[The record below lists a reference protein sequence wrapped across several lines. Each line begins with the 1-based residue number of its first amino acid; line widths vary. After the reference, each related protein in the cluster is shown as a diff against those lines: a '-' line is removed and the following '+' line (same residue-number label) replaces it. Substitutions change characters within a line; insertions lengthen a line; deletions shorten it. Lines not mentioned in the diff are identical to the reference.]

1 MIVIDLSIVRINLN
15 SLRIT
20 LVMCGWLFIFWLSRL
35 LVVVCRIFFFF
46 LFFELWHVG
55 SSSLTRDQTWTP
67 SGLHWECRALATG
80 PPGKSHVWFSQFKG
94 SDVNETE
101 FKSTP

>member
-46 LFFELWHVG
+46 FFFSFGILDLVPSPEIKPGLPPACIG
-55 SSSLTRDQTWTP
+55 SAEP
-67 SGLHWECRALATG
+67 
-80 PPGKSHVWFSQFKG
+80 
-94 SDVNETE
+94 
-101 FKSTP
+101 